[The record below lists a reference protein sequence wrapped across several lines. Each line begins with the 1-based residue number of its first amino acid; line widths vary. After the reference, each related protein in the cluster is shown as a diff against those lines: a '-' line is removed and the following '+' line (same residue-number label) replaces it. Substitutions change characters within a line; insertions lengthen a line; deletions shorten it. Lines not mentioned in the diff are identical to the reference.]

1 MKALAGNQA
10 FLRLARAGGAIK
22 ESVLDN
28 GAPTMMNLLMPLIV
42 AIESLLLG
50 SLILVLGLWLL
61 LLALLLCG
69 SFCVDYL
76 IDLPLLRNRKQRVG
90 RPVEHQT

>member
-1 MKALAGNQA
+1 MLNAL
-10 FLRLARAGGAIK
+10 
-22 ESVLDN
+22 
-28 GAPTMMNLLMPLIV
+28 TPLIV
-42 AIESLLLG
+42 AIESVLLG

-61 LLALLLCG
+61 LLAVLLGG

-90 RPVEHQT
+90 RPVEHQP